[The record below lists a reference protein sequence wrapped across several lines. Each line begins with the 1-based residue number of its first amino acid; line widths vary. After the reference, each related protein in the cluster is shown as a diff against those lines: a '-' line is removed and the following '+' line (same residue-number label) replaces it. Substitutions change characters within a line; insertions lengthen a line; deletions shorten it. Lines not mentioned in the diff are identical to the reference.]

1 MRRPRWKSR
10 CPRNSIRAHP
20 LARGLD
26 RRATAPRCPAPYDA
40 GTHTYTLQAWYL
52 GYTSV
57 GAPAAPL
64 VAAVSDAPS
73 GGDFINVGALSCDI
87 ELASLGDRIERAKLF
102 AFTGESVSQLIS
114 QFEVTRTLCET
125 SNNDDFSAQVAALK
139 TLSCNEYSA
148 AVTSAQVLVSA
159 TSADELAAQLQPVI
173 GTAALI
179 SSVGAN
185 CGSAPDLDSVL
196 APEFSDFVGNYT
208 AEVSAPGF
216 LSATSI
222 WRQAWGQLV
231 RAVSIAATAQTLG
244 LEDGEQQ
251 VYDELLPAM
260 LDQLRGAAYAACR
273 GEFVEERYLADIHTG
288 GWLFAHPVVGEP
300 EMPPWASFSA
310 TDLKSDVQLCGARLN
325 AKAYEA
331 AASVAMDEKNLGGG
345 DTPGTHFTTA
355 AISVPAD
362 GAIDLIGPIHD
373 FTCTTGSGSATPEN
387 ASVTILANDHVLG
400 TASLQGAS
408 LRTVPFA
415 VSIGAALRGLG
426 LPEQDG
432 EQFSLRVVRN
442 GSGCGGSHG
451 DGGFELFRIAVTTGL
466 PTAQIA
472 GTWHG
477 QWSGTNSVT
486 GIPVGGEWE
495 AALTGC

>member
-1 MRRPRWKSR
+1 
-10 CPRNSIRAHP
+10 
-20 LARGLD
+20 
-26 RRATAPRCPAPYDA
+26 
-40 GTHTYTLQAWYL
+40 
-52 GYTSV
+52 
-57 GAPAAPL
+57 
-64 VAAVSDAPS
+64 
-73 GGDFINVGALSCDI
+73 
-87 ELASLGDRIERAKLF
+87 
-102 AFTGESVSQLIS
+102 
-114 QFEVTRTLCET
+114 
-125 SNNDDFSAQVAALK
+125 
-139 TLSCNEYSA
+139 
-148 AVTSAQVLVSA
+148 AVTAGETTQMSAQVLVSA

-442 GSGCGGSHG
+442 GSGCGGAHG
-451 DGGFELFRIAVTTGL
+451 DGGFELFRIAVTT
-466 PTAQIA
+466 
-472 GTWHG
+472 
-477 QWSGTNSVT
+477 
-486 GIPVGGEWE
+486 
-495 AALTGC
+495 